1 MGDCLCM
8 TMTIACDLHFAN
20 YISFLMLMRA
30 LCLNVYRADRNEIA
44 SKLMS
49 SGLKDDALILNVQH
63 NSFFLLKSQTLVFT
77 CVWNFKYKYMRMPIL
92 SL

>member
-1 MGDCLCM
+1 M

-49 SGLKDDALILNVQH
+49 GGLKDDLKH
-63 NSFFLLKSQTLVFT
+63 SSSFLLESLTLVFT
-77 CVWNFKYKYMRMPIL
+77 CVWNLKYKYTRIPIR
-92 SL
+92 SF